1 MKENFSSVARN
12 NFDLEVIEVTYLT
25 KIANSLVFI
34 KPKKAIY
41 NLKCS
46 TILDLSNIK
55 FQVKYLHIIS
65 IANTQLEDV
74 VILFDR

>member
-1 MKENFSSVARN
+1 VKENFSSVARN

-46 TILDLSNIK
+46 TILNLSNIK
-55 FQVKYLHIIS
+55 FQVKYLHIYLYCKYT
-65 IANTQLEDV
+65 ARRV